1 MFNIPVS
8 IGLRFGISGSDNHTP
23 TGSGQMSNKQ
33 YQMGIKIYFSSK
45 IRLKSSR
52 SQTCLFPLQTTPCCS
67 KARALRKDSHSC
79 LGPGLGLAPH
89 TEQGEGLFLGK
100 KWLEGISQE
109 TEATPQ
115 YSLQGESS
123 SCAPRG
129 AWGKGE
135 TGLSFAFSNPPPTD
149 SARSPGLQADS
160 WQNKKS
166 SRSGQSCLPL
176 HVAASPEYC
185 SFVYSWNDSSIS
197 TFCP

>member
-1 MFNIPVS
+1 
-8 IGLRFGISGSDNHTP
+8 
-23 TGSGQMSNKQ
+23 MSNKQ

-115 YSLQGESS
+115 YSLQGGSS

-135 TGLSFAFSNPPPTD
+135 TGPSFGFSNPPPTD

-185 SFVYSWNDSSIS
+185 SFVYS
-197 TFCP
+197 